1 MSGEG
6 MEASSSTAEGQ
17 VKDQAISVLTTT
29 IYTVMGL
36 LGVLGNTLVLVV
48 IIVVRDLHDVANVLI
63 GNQSL
68 IDLLT
73 SLLLLASFVAP
84 LPSIPTNNPILAR
97 FLCAFWHS
105 KYPFWSL
112 IVASSLNLTLMT
124 LERYY
129 AIVFP
134 LHYHSRTKSTKLA
147 CLVALPWLSGFAY
160 QQNLMWFSQ
169 TDNDSCNLFQ
179 FPNDE
184 ARTGFAFGAMF
195 LELVLPIAVMAFVY
209 TSLTRKL
216 RSTME
221 EKFHKRTKENPRST
235 SESKTRKAGRVDHRR
250 TARRNIIKVMLTV
263 SLFFIICWTPNQ
275 VLYTAF
281 CFGYNLDFNGFL
293 YTFSVFIAFG
303 NMWINPF
310 IYSFQYR
317 RFQKGLKKVFCK
329 KRRSNR
335 PMAVSNTLSATL

>member
-1 MSGEG
+1 MNITFFNSSDGEQV
-6 MEASSSTAEGQ
+6 EYDGQ
-17 VKDQAISVLTTT
+17 EVSAIAVTTV
-29 IYTVMGL
+29 YAVMGL
-36 LGVLGNTLVLVV
+36 LGVLGNTLVLFV

-134 LHYHSRTKSTKLA
+134 LHYHSRTKSTKLI

-160 QQNLMWFSQ
+160 QQYLAWFSKVEQ
-169 TDNDSCNLFQ
+169 NQCHLFL
-179 FPNDE
+179 FPNN
-184 ARTGFAFGAMF
+184 ASRTGLTFGATF
-195 LELVLPIAVMAFVY
+195 LELILPIIVIIYVY
-209 TSLTRKL
+209 TAISIKL
-216 RSTME
+216 KITMTE
-221 EKFHKRTKENPRST
+221 QFQDTDKSSGSQVT
-235 SESKTRKAGRVDHRR
+235 SSAPNANSRIR
-250 TARRNIIKVMLTV
+250 ARRNVIKIMLIV
-263 SLFFIICWTPNQ
+263 SACFVICWLPNQ
-275 VLYTAF
+275 IIYWLYV
-281 CFGYNLDFNGFL
+281 FGFNIDLTGL
-293 YTFSVFIAFG
+293 IYTLSVFIAFG
-303 NMWINPF
+303 NVWINPF

-317 RFQKGLKKVFCK
+317 RFQKGLRQVFCRW
-329 KRRSNR
+329 KRKQQMKSMVSVNTVSS
-335 PMAVSNTLSATL
+335 AV

>member
-1 MSGEG
+1 MSEKT
-6 MEASSSTAEGQ
+6 ALSDVTIST
-17 VKDQAISVLTTT
+17 V
-29 IYTVMGL
+29 YTVMGL
-36 LGVLGNTLVLVV
+36 LGVIGNTLVLVV

-129 AIVFP
+129 ALVFP

-160 QQNLMWFSQ
+160 QQYLAWFSKVEQ
-169 TDNDSCNLFQ
+169 NQCHLFL
-179 FPNDE
+179 FPNI
-184 ARTGFAFGAMF
+184 ASRTGLTFGATI
-195 LELVLPIAVMAFVY
+195 LELFLPTIVIIYVYIAVYIRLKITMTEQFKDSGKSGGSQV
-209 TSLTRKL
+209 TS
-216 RSTME
+216 SD
-221 EKFHKRTKENPRST
+221 T
-235 SESKTRKAGRVDHRR
+235 SAPNTNSRIR
-250 TARRNIIKVMLTV
+250 ARRNVLKMMLIV
-263 SLFFIICWTPNQ
+263 SACFVICWLPNQ
-275 VLYTAF
+275 IIYWLYV
-281 CFGYNLDFNGFL
+281 FGLNIDLTGL
-293 YTFSVFIAFG
+293 IYTLSVFIAFG

-317 RFQKGLKKVFCK
+317 RFQKGLRQVFCRW
-329 KRRSNR
+329 KRGKEAKRSTTT
-335 PMAVSNTLSATL
+335 PSTISLAV

>member
-1 MSGEG
+1 MNEKTALSDVTI
-6 MEASSSTAEGQ
+6 ST
-17 VKDQAISVLTTT
+17 V
-29 IYTVMGL
+29 YTVMGL
-36 LGVLGNTLVLVV
+36 LGVIGNTLVLVV

-147 CLVALPWLSGFAY
+147 CIVALPWLLGFAY
-160 QQNLMWFSQ
+160 HQFLAWFSKVEQ
-169 TDNDSCNLFQ
+169 NQCHLFV
-179 FPNDE
+179 FPNI
-184 ARTGFAFGAMF
+184 ASRTGLTFGATF
-195 LELVLPIAVMAFVY
+195 LELFVPTIVIIYVYIAVYIKLKITMTQQFKDSGKSSGSQI
-209 TSLTRKL
+209 TS
-216 RSTME
+216 SD
-221 EKFHKRTKENPRST
+221 T
-235 SESKTRKAGRVDHRR
+235 SAPNTNNRIR
-250 TARRNIIKVMLTV
+250 ARRNVLKMMLIV
-263 SLFFIICWTPNQ
+263 SACFVICWLPNQ
-275 VLYTAF
+275 GPVA
-281 CFGYNLDFNGFL
+281 
-293 YTFSVFIAFG
+293 
-303 NMWINPF
+303 
-310 IYSFQYR
+310 
-317 RFQKGLKKVFCK
+317 
-329 KRRSNR
+329 
-335 PMAVSNTLSATL
+335 